1 MVHLLVQSK
10 TSRAIWI
17 DTLDGGFSARRTSDV
32 IRAHIARLATERVE
46 MTLTEDRIVDVLS
59 RIHVYACRDIYDVIG
74 VVETIRSSCDKSSSE
89 QVQPAQLIVIDSL
102 TTVLTGLL
110 HGTDGA
116 GHATMMHTARELRG
130 LARDFNI
137 AVLVTTL
144 SVQLSYPEEQS
155 PSILM
160 TSNTKPSLG
169 SSWRYATDLQLFL
182 TRLSRVRRHQWQ
194 QQPANVS
201 TGEARVVAGSDLFGD
216 EVDESAIRV
225 PEDGE
230 GFASMRVAEI
240 MKSKRLRIG
249 EWSLFNLAPGHGNGM

>member
-46 MTLTEDRIVDVLS
+46 MTLTEDRIVDILS

-74 VVETIRSSCDKSSSE
+74 VVETIRSSCDKTSSE

-116 GHATMMHTARELRG
+116 GHATMMHTSRELRG

-137 AVLVTTL
+137 AVLM
-144 SVQLSYPEEQS
+144 SYPEEQS

-160 TSNTKPSLG
+160 TNNTKPSLG

-194 QQPANVS
+194 QQPANVL
-201 TGEARVVAGSDLFGD
+201 TGEARVVARSNLFGD

-225 PEDGE
+225 PEDSE